1 VRRGIQT
8 IGEKGLN
15 EAHAIVSD
23 FTEALTYCVFPV
35 DLVSRFAL
43 VFALITHFPHS
54 YRDLVRLG

>member
-1 VRRGIQT
+1 
-8 IGEKGLN
+8 LN